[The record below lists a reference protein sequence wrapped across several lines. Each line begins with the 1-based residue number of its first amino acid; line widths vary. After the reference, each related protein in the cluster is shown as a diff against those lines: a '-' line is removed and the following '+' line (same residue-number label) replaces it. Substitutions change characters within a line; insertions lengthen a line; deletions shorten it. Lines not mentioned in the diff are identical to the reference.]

1 MIRKYV
7 EQETGTSC
15 ADWTDYSMKGAP
27 QQSNNSD
34 CGVFTIKTAET
45 IARGGK
51 MSFSANDMPL
61 IRQRAMVEVLRGE
74 LLPWVADD

>member
-1 MIRKYV
+1 MREYV
-7 EQETGTSC
+7 EKETGKSC
-15 ADWTDYSMKGAP
+15 DDWIDFSMKGAP

-51 MSFSANDMPL
+51 MSFSASDMPL
-61 IRQRAMVEVLRGE
+61 IRQRAIVEVLKGE
-74 LLPWVADD
+74 LLPWVVED